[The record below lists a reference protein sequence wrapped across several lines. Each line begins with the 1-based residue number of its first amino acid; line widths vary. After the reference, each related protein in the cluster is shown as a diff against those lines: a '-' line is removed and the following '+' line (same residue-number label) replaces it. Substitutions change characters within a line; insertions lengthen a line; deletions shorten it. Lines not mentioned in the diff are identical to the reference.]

1 MKNSI
6 ITRYAS
12 TLLVIGFFISCSS
25 SKFSADNLI
34 TEGKYQEAINKI
46 ETELDKN
53 PSAEL
58 YQQKGTLHGLVAQEK
73 PTDQREPEYQH
84 MISAFDSARAYESE
98 LSDSSTETE
107 TDSLTYYYWE
117 LEHKSGLSQYEKN
130 TELSSSNA
138 IAHFNNAII
147 IDPSKV
153 ESYKSLSITLYNN
166 DNIDGAI
173 DALKKAELKNISDS
187 EVYENLGFLYLEIG
201 NPEQSINYYQKA
213 NQNPIKNKNIA
224 FGLVNAYISQNRT
237 SDAISFLSKLVEEYP
252 KETKLNNVYGTQ
264 LYNQVSQLF
273 PNLKT
278 AYSSND
284 TSTVNTLKVEIE
296 GLSEDAENQL
306 IQAYKTDTTSLEYTE
321 SLAVFYNNMSGN
333 YFSIHSFA
341 FESDKNEI
349 KFKALSLTDFAI
361 TYYEKLEELNRD
373 NDSYTKK
380 IRNLNTLKNSWNT
393 Q

>member
-25 SKFSADNLI
+25 SKFSTDNLI

-73 PTDQREPEYQH
+73 STDQREPEYQH
-84 MISAFDSARAYESE
+84 MISAFDSVRAYESE
-98 LSDSSTETE
+98 LSDSSTEI
-107 TDSLTYYYWE
+107 DSLTYYYWE

-173 DALKKAELKNISDS
+173 YALKRTELSNISDS

-237 SDAISFLSKLVEEYP
+237 SDAISFLNKLVEEYP

-284 TSTVNTLKVEIE
+284 ASTVNTLKVEIE
-296 GLSEDAENQL
+296 GLSENAENQL
-306 IQAYKTDTTSLEYTE
+306 IQAYKADTTSLEYTE

-333 YFSIHSFA
+333 YFSIHSLA

-349 KFKALSLTDFAI
+349 KVKALSLTDFAI
-361 TYYEKLEELNRD
+361 TYYRKLEELNRD

-380 IRNLNTLKNSWNT
+380 IRNLNTLKNSWKT